1 MGDVIII
8 GGGTAGLTAAIYLQR
23 SALQS
28 VVLEAEDFGGRIFPT
43 LAIDNFP
50 AMPGISG
57 ADYSEQLRAQAEAL
71 GAELIERAALTLT
84 RGREQD
90 GHGESFDS
98 DSGAELALTRGQ
110 EQDGHDESFHSDSG
124 TALTL
129 TCGTELW
136 EVTTAA
142 GKYVAPAVIY
152 AAGEKQRPLGVP
164 GEAEFLGRGV
174 AYCAACDGAFF
185 RGKDVALVGG
195 GDKALDDALTL
206 SRLCATVH
214 LIHRRD
220 EFRAAGGTVAQVKET
235 PNIVLHMNRV
245 VTSIAGDRRVSSV
258 TLRSPEG
265 GDEEILAV
273 PGIFVAVGSIPQTAL
288 CADLIPLDKQGYIIA
303 DEDCMTPAPG
313 LFVAGDVRK
322 KPLRQLVTAA
332 ADGAVAAK
340 AAADYI
346 TRREARS
353 GG

>member
-98 DSGAELALTRGQ
+98 DSGAELALTR
-110 EQDGHDESFHSDSG
+110 
-124 TALTL
+124 
-129 TCGTELW
+129 GTELW

-288 CADLIPLDKQGYIIA
+288 CANLIPLDKQGYIIA